1 MCATQEQIQQTNHM
15 NLIIGFANTAAGVGL
30 TTLDAI
36 SDGFISHLQ
45 TVWNGGNRMNE
56 NWSEQLLNQAAAI
69 GNDCL
74 GLGIMLFN
82 DMTENFHDNLQT
94 VINAGFP
101 IPLESVPACPLG
113 TPPEACP
120 APPIPGDPG

>member
-1 MCATQEQIQQTNHM
+1 MCATQEQIQQTEHM

-36 SDGFISHLQ
+36 SDGFVSHLQ
-45 TVWNGGNRMNE
+45 TVWNNGQRMNE

-82 DMTENFHDNLQT
+82 DMTSNFHDNAAT
-94 VINAGFP
+94 VIQAGFP
-101 IPLESVPACPLG
+101 IPLEAPPVCLPG
-113 TPPEACP
+113 TPPETCP
-120 APPIPGDPG
+120 EGIPGDPG